1 MWDTLSPS
9 LPYGLMITIS
19 KKLRCCLQ
27 SKGKRVQK
35 VHQIINAGFVLA
47 YLTRDKRTVFDFG
60 CVSSQFLRHGPKL
73 LARLALGLN
82 PWICGKEEPKGT
94 SIHITCPSCFVDSTN
109 IVMTCKVKLYNGWRW
124 DVWLKSTMDVSCRC
138 CNVGFRI
145 PFVFC
150 FAADFSLVL
159 KAVKCSVCGWNYW
172 YPF

>member
-19 KKLRCCLQ
+19 KKLKMLFTKQRQ
-27 SKGKRVQK
+27 KSPKGPPN
-35 VHQIINAGFVLA
+35 HQCRICFGI
-47 YLTRDKRTVFDFG
+47 FDSG

-109 IVMTCKVKLYNGWRW
+109 IVVTCKVKLYNGWRR

-150 FAADFSLVL
+150 FPADFSLVL
-159 KAVKCSVCGWNYW
+159 KAVKCRVCGWNYW